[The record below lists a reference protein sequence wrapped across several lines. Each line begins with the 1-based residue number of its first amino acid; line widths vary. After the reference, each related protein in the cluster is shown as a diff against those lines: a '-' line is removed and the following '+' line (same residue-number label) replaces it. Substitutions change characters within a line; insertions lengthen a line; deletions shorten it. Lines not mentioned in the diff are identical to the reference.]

1 MTRQFRTFSYL
12 EYVFIVAF
20 FFGDHYGD
28 FVAAVSRRD
37 DDRYIYFSTGCVFYF
52 SHIFTKHTFNG
63 YLRAHVLYIRTNV
76 HGEKIHITCRPI
88 ELKIESV
95 FFRSENK

>member
-1 MTRQFRTFSYL
+1 MFLLLRFFS
-12 EYVFIVAF
+12 
-20 FFGDHYGD
+20 GDHYGD

-76 HGEKIHITCRPI
+76 HGEKNTYNMSTNRI
-88 ELKIESV
+88 ENRIS
-95 FFRSENK
+95 FFSF